1 MSFDFTKIERGEE
14 PSSKAYNSPDNQ
26 RTRRLMQELAIQT
39 RQAIDTAEFCQCA
52 DCDMERMQKQMTH
65 CEMNERL
72 MKLPSKIVRP
82 MPGNFMP
89 DLSPNPI
96 YWPLGRGR
104 G

>member
-26 RTRRLMQELAIQT
+26 RSRRLMQELAIQT
-39 RQAIDTAEFCQCA
+39 RQAIDTTELCQCV
-52 DCDMERMQKQMTH
+52 DCAMERMQKQMTL

-72 MKLPSKIVRP
+72 MKLLSKIVRP

-89 DLSPNPI
+89 DLSPNPM

>member
-1 MSFDFTKIERGEE
+1 
-14 PSSKAYNSPDNQ
+14 
-26 RTRRLMQELAIQT
+26 MQELAIQT
-39 RQAIDTAEFCQCA
+39 RQAIDTAEVCQCA
-52 DCDMERMQKQMTH
+52 DCAMERMLKQMTQ

-89 DLSPNPI
+89 DLSPNLM

-104 G
+104 S